1 MTIVSVGSAF
11 PENLYPQQVITDA
24 LKQHWGE
31 RLLRPALFDRFHA
44 RAGVR
49 QRYLAFPLEKYEQL
63 TGSWGEANRA
73 WMEASEQIGE
83 RAIDRALERAGLE
96 RADLDALY
104 IVSVTGVASPSLD
117 ARLINRMKLRPDLK
131 RTPIFGLGC
140 VGGAVGLT
148 RAADYVRAF
157 PDEVSAI
164 LAVEIC
170 SLTIQP
176 DDLSDV
182 NLVAT
187 ALFSDGAAAA
197 ILAGAE
203 CRANGPEIVS
213 TQSVFYPNTEH
224 IMGWDVSEK
233 GFSIVLS
240 RELPDLIRHRLGGDL
255 DAFLARHELTRAAI
269 GSWVVH
275 PGGPKIIDAVE
286 DSLGLTHGEL
296 NVTRECL
303 AEVGNFSSGSV
314 LRVLE
319 EVMVSCRPAPGTP
332 GVILAMGPGFCAE
345 LLLVRW

>member
-1 MTIVSVGSAF
+1 
-11 PENLYPQQVITDA
+11 
-24 LKQHWGE
+24 
-31 RLLRPALFDRFHA
+31 
-44 RAGVR
+44 
-49 QRYLAFPLEKYEQL
+49 
-63 TGSWGEANRA
+63 
-73 WMEASEQIGE
+73 
-83 RAIDRALERAGLE
+83 
-96 RADLDALY
+96 
-104 IVSVTGVASPSLD
+104 LD
-117 ARLINRMKLRPDLK
+117 ARLINKMKLRPDLK

-140 VGGAVGLT
+140 VGGAVTLT
-148 RAADYVRAF
+148 RAGDYVRAF
-157 PDEVSAI
+157 PDQVAAV

-197 ILAGAE
+197 ILAGAAR
-203 CRANGPEIVS
+203 RANGPEIVS
-213 TQSVFYPNTEH
+213 TQSVFYPQTEH
-224 IMGWDVSEK
+224 VMGWDISER

-240 RELPDLIRHRLGGDL
+240 RELPDLIKRRLGADL
-255 DAFLARHELTRAAI
+255 DGFLARHELTRAAI

-286 DSLGLTHGEL
+286 ESLGLTHGEL

-319 EVMVSCRPAPGTP
+319 EVMAHHRPPPMTP
-332 GVILAMGPGFCAE
+332 GLIMAMGPGFCAE
-345 LLLVRW
+345 LILVRW